1 MRRTGRN
8 VSIYGDPATRG
19 SYSLHHSVSAM
30 MILLLIAALIA
41 AILVFT
47 VAQVLC
53 DGYGHPSTIPADRNV
68 GAEDGGALLR

>member
-1 MRRTGRN
+1 
-8 VSIYGDPATRG
+8 
-19 SYSLHHSVSAM
+19 M

-47 VAQVLC
+47 VAQVLR
-53 DGYGHPSTIPADRNV
+53 DGYGRPSTIPADRHV